1 MLSLYEFLWNVFN
14 SKTVLII
21 GAWASLSLTLILIV
35 MFVRKQNR
43 DERGWKIK

>member
-21 GAWASLSLTLILIV
+21 GAWGKFATYIDIDCNV
-35 MFVRKQNR
+35 
-43 DERGWKIK
+43 